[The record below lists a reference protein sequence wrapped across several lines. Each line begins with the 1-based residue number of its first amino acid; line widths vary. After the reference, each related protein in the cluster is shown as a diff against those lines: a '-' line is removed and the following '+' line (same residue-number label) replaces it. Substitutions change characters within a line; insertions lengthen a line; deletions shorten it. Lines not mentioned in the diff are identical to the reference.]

1 MNRDVTCPGCGA
13 HAHVNLEKRSTQP
26 KRCPHC
32 KAVVYPATE
41 HRFSIMWPLVKL
53 RKEINRA
60 REKMMRATIWTRHP
74 YAERVRRLKREED
87 ELLAKGTH

>member
-32 KAVVYPATE
+32 KTVVYPATE

-53 RKEINRA
+53 NKRINRLHV
-60 REKMMRATIWTRHP
+60 KMMGKTVWARHP
-74 YAERVRRLKREED
+74 FAEQIRKLRRKED
-87 ELLAKGTH
+87 ELFAKGTH